1 MGSVERGVGEILGN
15 GMLEELVVVVKHL
28 TLERVSIV
36 IGQSRPGSS
45 YEMMNKYLSVQK
57 YGSNLS
63 VWMMLIGGV
72 GKTEK
77 AI

>member
-36 IGQSRPGSS
+36 IGQSRPSSS
-45 YEMMNKYLSVQK
+45 YEMMNKYLSIQK
-57 YGSNLS
+57 YGSNPS
-63 VWMMLIGGV
+63 VWMMLTGGV